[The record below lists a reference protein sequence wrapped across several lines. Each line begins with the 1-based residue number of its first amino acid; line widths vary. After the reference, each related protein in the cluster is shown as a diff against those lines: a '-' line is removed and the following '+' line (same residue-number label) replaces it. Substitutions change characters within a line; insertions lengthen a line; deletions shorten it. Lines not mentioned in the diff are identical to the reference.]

1 MLGLPSEELLIL
13 FQVRVFNMSRLSGRR
28 PREISLEPTAV
39 YQCHSRRVKKLAVS
53 YHTDGPLFVIWN
65 SRSWGKFMHSCM
77 DLSKL
82 KIWKTFYSLLGEQL
96 TSCNWILYHLDVLSI
111 SLYLDIDVLY
121 VMSCHLRCV
130 LLIHGLAFFAFV
142 SLCLVQS
149 LILLF
154 VCQM

>member
-65 SRSWGKFMHSCM
+65 SRSLGKFVHSWIWANW
-77 DLSKL
+77 KL
-82 KIWKTFYSLLGEQL
+82 ETFYSLLGEQL
-96 TSCNWILYHLDVLSI
+96 TSCNWVLYHLDVLFI